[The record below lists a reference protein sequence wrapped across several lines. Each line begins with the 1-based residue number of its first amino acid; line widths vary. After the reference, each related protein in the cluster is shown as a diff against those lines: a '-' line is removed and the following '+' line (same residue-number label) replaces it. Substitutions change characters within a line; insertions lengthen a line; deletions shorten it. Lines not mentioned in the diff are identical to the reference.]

1 MKVPVTVFGFTALFI
16 IAVTG
21 QRPSLGSPARR
32 VTIQGCLSGQP
43 GSLLVNDQT
52 SGRTYKIQGEPQKL
66 GQRIGKAIR
75 AQGEEATLDQGHSS
89 LDVKDWTPAGD
100 CKR

>member
-21 QRPSLGSPARR
+21 QRPSLGSPARW
-32 VTIQGCLSGQP
+32 VTIQGCLSGQA
-43 GSLLVNDQT
+43 GSLLVNDVT
-52 SGRTYKIQGEPQKL
+52 SGRTYQIHGDPQKL
-66 GQRIGKAIR
+66 RQRIGKAIK
-75 AQGEEATLDQGHSS
+75 AEGEEASLDKGRSS
-89 LDVKDWTPAGD
+89 LDVKNWTPAGD